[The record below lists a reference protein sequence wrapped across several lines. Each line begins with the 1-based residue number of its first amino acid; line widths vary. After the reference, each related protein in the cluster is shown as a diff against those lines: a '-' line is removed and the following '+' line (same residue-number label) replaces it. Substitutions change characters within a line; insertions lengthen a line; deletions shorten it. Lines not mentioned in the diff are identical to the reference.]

1 MIFPRPPME
10 TPGFP
15 NALELAPQICVY
27 IYIYIYYI
35 SILPT
40 AYCLLPIARAALCSD
55 SVMPSV
61 MPSQRY
67 ALLALCLAGVM
78 PFCAR
83 KIYLNTLYLGR
94 FCTKYAICRSLLHDT
109 RRFFSKRDII
119 NKQNTRRRPRLV

>member
-1 MIFPRPPME
+1 M
-10 TPGFP
+10 PGG
-15 NALELAPQICVY
+15 E
-27 IYIYIYYI
+27 
-35 SILPT
+35 PT
-40 AYCLLPIARAALCSD
+40 ALCRGAGRQRYAPTALCSD

-94 FCTKYAICRSLLHDT
+94 FYMTYGLFRSFLHEQ
-109 RRFFSKRDII
+109 RRFC
-119 NKQNTRRRPRLV
+119 